1 MNQTY
6 KLIKNGTL
14 VNENEIFQRDLLI
27 CGNRIEQI
35 ASKIEVSPDVEVIEA
50 SGKYI
55 IPGLI
60 DDQVHFREPGLTHKA
75 CIHTESK
82 AALAG
87 GITSFLEMP
96 NTKPQTITKVEWETK
111 NRIAAETSFANYA
124 FMFGGTNDNLEE
136 ILALDN
142 KRVPALKL
150 FLGSSTGNMLVDN
163 PEVLRAIFN
172 STKLVIAVHCEDEQT
187 IRTNLKAAQEKYGDD
202 IPMAEHPLIRSEEAC
217 YLSSSQAV
225 ALAKETGARLH
236 VFHVSTAKEL
246 ELFRNDIPLKEKK
259 ITAEVCIHHLW
270 FSAEDY
276 ETKGTRIKWNPA
288 VKTKDDRAAL
298 WEGLNTD
305 LLDVL
310 ATDHAPH
317 TNEEKNQVYTKV
329 PSGGPLVQHALP
341 ALLTAYHQGK
351 ITLKKIVQ
359 KACHNPALLFDVID
373 RGYIREG
380 YYADLVI
387 LDLNKEFEVTKN
399 DILYQCGWSPFEGA
413 QFKGYVEATLLNGQL
428 AYSKGQV
435 YPQSAAMQLTFDRK

>member
-96 NTKPQTITKVEWETK
+96 NTKPQTTTKVEWEAK

-202 IPMAEHPLIRSEEAC
+202 IPMAEHPLIRSEKAC

-317 TNEEKNQVYTKV
+317 TNEEKNQVYTKA

-435 YPQSAAMQLTFDRK
+435 HPQSAAMQLTFDRK